1 MPLPQGG
8 SKARPRAKD
17 GACRRRMTPRRRGPV
32 SWAMQRGATLLE
44 LLVAISIVA
53 LVLGIAAPRLSE
65 PLDTLAVEHAAGEIA
80 GAHARARVAAVV
92 ESRVTVLHIDAD
104 SLTMDALEPAGAARR
119 WSMPGPGQFAVAMA
133 GAGRTITFS
142 PTGITMGL
150 SNASWTLTKGS
161 ATRRVVISRLGRV
174 RIER

>member
-1 MPLPQGG
+1 
-8 SKARPRAKD
+8 
-17 GACRRRMTPRRRGPV
+17 MT
-32 SWAMQRGATLLE
+32 RGATLLE
-44 LLVAISIVA
+44 LLVALSIVG
-53 LVLGIAAPRLSE
+53 LVLGIAAPRFSE

-92 ESRVTVLHIDAD
+92 ESRLTVLHISAD
-104 SLTMDALEPAGAARR
+104 SLVLEAMEPGGPVRR
-119 WSMPGPGQFAVAMA
+119 WGMPGPGQFAVTMA
-133 GAGRTITFS
+133 GAARTLTFS
-142 PTGITMGL
+142 PTGITMGA

>member
-1 MPLPQGG
+1 
-8 SKARPRAKD
+8 
-17 GACRRRMTPRRRGPV
+17 MT
-32 SWAMQRGATLLE
+32 RGATLLE
-44 LLVAISIVA
+44 LLVALSIVG
-53 LVLGIAAPRLSE
+53 LVLGIAAPRFSE

-92 ESRVTVLHIDAD
+92 ESRITVLHIGPD
-104 SLTMDALEPAGAARR
+104 SLTMESLEPDGPVRR
-119 WSMPGPGQFAVAMA
+119 WSMPGPDRFAVFMA
-133 GAGRTITFS
+133 GAARTLTFS
-142 PTGITMGL
+142 PTGITMGF

>member
-1 MPLPQGG
+1 MN
-8 SKARPRAKD
+8 
-17 GACRRRMTPRRRGPV
+17 
-32 SWAMQRGATLLE
+32 RGATLPE
-44 LLVAISIVA
+44 LLVAIALVA
-53 LVLGIAAPRLSE
+53 LVLGIAAPRLTE

-92 ESRVTVLHIDAD
+92 ESRTTMLHIAVD
-104 SLTMDALEPAGAARR
+104 SLTMDAMEPGGPARR
-119 WSMPGPGQFAVAMA
+119 WSMPGPGRFAVAMSGPA
-133 GAGRTITFS
+133 RTLTFS
-142 PTGITMGL
+142 PTGVTAGF